1 MEFQILSNWDEINQ
15 YIIKKYLTNKIKPR
29 SLGAMLHG
37 KELNKKIKSRK
48 LNKKEYLDINQR
60 LNDIKYKNLNNES
73 CINTIKYIFYK
84 IRSGIF
90 IYIKNNKLEAF
101 LPFANKY
108 FTNNWSKNIKLYSET
123 KEHNFKSFIN
133 TKKKYLKQ
141 YKKYIPEIK
150 KWWVNAFIINNE
162 LFENIWGQHS
172 LKEYYD
178 MIIETLNNNIVN
190 DCFFIINKRDHPL
203 LHTSLLEP
211 YPKMYKNNT
220 PKIETKYQYKNYI
233 PILSPYTN
241 KYYLDI
247 PFIIPQDWQLA
258 IADKT
263 YYKIEN
269 NIKWE
274 DKISTALF
282 RGSGTGSMELEF
294 NQRLQISKLDY
305 EWKET
310 KPGLLDAGIVSW
322 NSRDKIDSKLQ
333 INYIK
338 PELMNKIGIYLKPRI
353 PMNEQIKYKY
363 ILNIDGHSNPNRT
376 SYLLQMGCLILQVES
391 YYVTGNICWYTDLLK
406 PYEHY
411 IPIKYDLS
419 NLEKQILWCRNN
431 DKECKQIVENAK
443 KIYEQYFNKE
453 NILKH
458 CAYLFNQISQNFD

>member
-1 MEFQILSNWDEINQ
+1 MEFQILSKWDEINKE
-15 YIIKKYLTNKIKPR
+15 IIQKYLDNKIDI
-29 SLGAMLHG
+29 
-37 KELNKKIKSRK
+37 NKKIKHRK
-48 LNKKEYLDINQR
+48 TNKKEYIDINER

-73 CINTIKYIFYK
+73 CINTIKYVFYK

-101 LPFANKY
+101 IPFANKY
-108 FTNNWSKNIKLYSET
+108 FINNWSRNIKLYSET
-123 KEHNFKSFIN
+123 KEHNLKGFIN

-141 YKKYIPEIK
+141 YKKYIPETK
-150 KWWVNAFIINNE
+150 QWWVNAYIINNE
-162 LFENIWGQHS
+162 LFENVWGQHS

-178 MIIETLNNNIVN
+178 MILETLNNHTVN

-203 LHTSLLEP
+203 LHADLLEP
-211 YPKMYKNNT
+211 YPNMYTKNKT
-220 PKIETKYQYKNYI
+220 PKIENKYQYNNYI

-258 IADKT
+258 ISDKS
-263 YYKIEN
+263 YYHIEN

-282 RGSGTGSMELEF
+282 RGSGTGSMELEY

-338 PELMNKIGIYLKPRI
+338 PELMNKIGIYLKSRI
-353 PMNEQIKYKY
+353 PMNEQIRYKY

-376 SYLLQMGCLILQVES
+376 SYLLQMGCLILMVDS

-411 IPIKYDLS
+411 IPIKYDFS
-419 NLEKQILWCRNN
+419 DLEKQILWCREN
-431 DKECKQIVENAK
+431 DDKCKKIVENAK
-443 KIYEQYFNKE
+443 TLYNKYFNKE
-453 NILKH
+453 NILNH
-458 CAYLFNQISQNFD
+458 CAYLFNQISKNFE